1 MAYELFH
8 NKAAKAGA
16 PQLTIRGGRIAL
28 NAHAGDILVKAGMR
42 FVHILWDSE
51 LCKLALKPI
60 TKVDEKA
67 FRLSVPAGK
76 RGGTFSAQS
85 FLNYIHWNATKPI
98 VVAAEW
104 NERERLLE
112 ARLPKENIGVG
123 EKGRVV
129 KRRAKG
135 IS

>member
-16 PQLTIRGGRIAL
+16 PQLTIRAGRIAL
-28 NAHAGDILVKAGMR
+28 NAHAGDILAKAGMR
-42 FVHILWDSE
+42 FAHILWDAD

-60 TKVDEKA
+60 TKVDAMA
-67 FRLSVPAGK
+67 FRLSIPAGK

-85 FLNYIHWNATKPI
+85 FLNFIRWNATQPV

-104 NERERLLE
+104 NERERVLE
-112 ARLPKENIGVG
+112 ASLPKENIGVG
-123 EKGRVV
+123 NKGRFV
-129 KRRAKG
+129 KVKN
-135 IS
+135 